1 MVPVGLS
8 PKGKSVALHRNVGA
22 MISKEI
28 YIKRKNV
35 RTTRSENNEKG
46 KKSFNL
52 FT

>member
-8 PKGKSVALHRNVGA
+8 PRGESVALHRNVGA

-35 RTTRSENNEKG
+35 PQIGGSEDG
-46 KKSFNL
+46 SII
-52 FT
+52 